1 MWTIFIVQLVGLI
14 SPGPDFLYISHKAMR
29 DSRRNAI
36 LASIGISLGI
46 GFWSLVVLFGLSFLN
61 KAIPSFQNFLMIIG
75 GVYLTYSGIKMVKI
89 AQNAK
94 LEEIITAQT
103 NNSALKEIVN
113 GILINLSN
121 PKVIVFF
128 SSVLAGYV
136 HNLSRLIENLFVLS
150 ILMGSALCYFISLSI
165 LLSHQKVRMFY
176 TKYSRYLDNVAGA
189 IFTLFGTQLIYEGI
203 TNLT

>member
-14 SPGPDFLYISHKAMR
+14 SPGPDFFYVSRKAMG

-61 KAIPSFQNFLMIIG
+61 KAVPSFQNFLMVIG
-75 GVYLTYSGIKMVKI
+75 GAYLTYSGIKMVKI
-89 AQNAK
+89 TQNTK
-94 LEEIITAQT
+94 LEEITTTQA

-121 PKVIVFF
+121 PKVVVFF

-136 HNLSRLIENLFVLS
+136 QNLSRLIDSLFVLS

-165 LLSHQKVRMFY
+165 LLSHKKVRMFY
-176 TKYSRYLDNVAGA
+176 AKYNHYLDNFAGI
-189 IFTLFGTQLIYEGI
+189 IFILFGTRLIYEGI
-203 TNLT
+203 TNLI